1 MYLRDFAFLNNATVS
16 RSKIQNI
23 CSFNFM
29 IFLEEPLISLVV
41 HFIILLDRDEKKIS
55 IKLVNLFDHSSEKE
69 RDTVVE
75 KPHLVQLKDA

>member
-1 MYLRDFAFLNNATVS
+1 
-16 RSKIQNI
+16 
-23 CSFNFM
+23 M